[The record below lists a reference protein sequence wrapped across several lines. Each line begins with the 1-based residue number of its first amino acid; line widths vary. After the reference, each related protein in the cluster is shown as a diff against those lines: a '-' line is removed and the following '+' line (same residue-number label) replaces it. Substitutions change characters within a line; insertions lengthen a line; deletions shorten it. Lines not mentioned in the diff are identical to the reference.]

1 MEEKITVKMT
11 AEALYDFTLFHTYS
25 KFAGFLTNVLGL
37 AVGFMGI
44 ILVVSK
50 KSPAVSLV
58 FYLLAAAAFLCFTPI
73 QLKLRAK
80 KQVQMN
86 PEFKGETEYVF
97 GEEGIK
103 AEHDGTEV
111 AYTWEQMKK
120 VVATPKTIGFYY
132 EPDRALI
139 IPKEAF
145 RDRFVPVMKLAV
157 EHTAPGCVKVR

>member
-44 ILVVSK
+44 ILVVTK

-58 FYLLAAAAFLCFTPI
+58 FYLLAAAAFLCFTPV

-80 KQVQMN
+80 KQVQLN
-86 PEFKGETEYVF
+86 PEFKGETEYIF
-97 GEEGIK
+97 DESGITSRHEGR
-103 AEHDGTEV
+103 EV
-111 AYTWEQMKK
+111 SHAWEQMKK

-132 EPDRALI
+132 EPEQAFI
-139 IPKEAF
+139 IPKADF
-145 RDRFVPVMKLAV
+145 GDRFVPIMKLAV

>member
-44 ILVVSK
+44 ILVVTK
-50 KSPAVSLV
+50 KSSAASLV
-58 FYLLAAAAFLCFTPI
+58 FYLLAAAAFLCFTPL

-80 KQVQMN
+80 KQIQLN
-86 PEFKGETEYVF
+86 PEFKGKTEYTF
-97 GEEGIK
+97 NNAGITS
-103 AEHDGTEV
+103 EHDGKKV
-111 AYTWEQMKK
+111 SYSWEQMKK

-132 EPDRALI
+132 EPDRAFI
-139 IPKEAF
+139 IPKADFE
-145 RDRFVPVMKLAV
+145 DRFVPIMKLAV